1 RGLPAP
7 AAALRLRRG
16 VCRSRLLGRA
26 VTVRGCGR
34 RAGGRL
40 ARLLLAAPAP
50 AFARL
55 LLRRRQV
62 LGERERDLLHRA
74 ELLARL
80 VEQLRRARR
89 VPLGRCEQR
98 RADLLRLLER
108 GAHELCRV
116 LLVPMPA
123 RVRERAEEPLRLGI
137 LARGATVLH
146 LPRRACEP
154 PRPARED
161 LIRSVRLALCDRAQ
175 QHADAGQALLLPGR
189 RLRDERDEV
198 VEVGAIDA
206 HRHAVLILRRA
217 RRQELLERP
226 LRRTTLGELLHE
238 RRALVESDLASGD
251 GRPVALLV

>member
-16 VCRSRLLGRA
+16 VCRSRLLDRA

-55 LLRRRQV
+55 
-62 LGERERDLLHRA
+62 
-74 ELLARL
+74 
-80 VEQLRRARR
+80 QLRRARR
-89 VPLGRCEQR
+89 VPLCRCEQR

-154 PRPARED
+154 PRPAREN
-161 LIRSVRLALCDRAQ
+161 LIRSVRLALCDREQ

-189 RLRDERDEV
+189 
-198 VEVGAIDA
+198 
-206 HRHAVLILRRA
+206 
-217 RRQELLERP
+217 
-226 LRRTTLGELLHE
+226 
-238 RRALVESDLASGD
+238 
-251 GRPVALLV
+251 